1 MQLSL
6 HNTCGPTHV
15 DAGRRRFSHS
25 GCRQA
30 VDRHLAPSTA
40 SLPAA
45 SPLVTAHTT
54 TADVTGLL
62 FAHITLGLRQGPTW
76 GPAVLTL
83 RAEGSGCKGDW
94 CLHGVRAASCRM
106 PCWGGT
112 TGSVAGLVGF
122 DVGVRGAANS
132 TCMYAH
138 LRLAPGSVQS
148 LP

>member
-62 FAHITLGLRQGPTW
+62 RISHWGCVKGQPGGRQCLHYVLKGVVAKETGVCMVSVPLAAACHVGVVQQGLLLGWWGLMLGLG
-76 GPAVLTL
+76 VLQTA
-83 RAEGSGCKGDW
+83 RAC
-94 CLHGVRAASCRM
+94 M
-106 PCWGGT
+106 PI
-112 TGSVAGLVGF
+112 
-122 DVGVRGAANS
+122 
-132 TCMYAH
+132 
-138 LRLAPGSVQS
+138 
-148 LP
+148 